1 MFNFIFN
8 TGGKI
13 LTSKTFW
20 LVIVGAGV
28 ALGIY
33 WYMNKDKKEKLE
45 DEVIEEEMVVRETV
59 PKENT
64 VCFFDIA
71 VGGEEVGRIRM
82 KLYDTVVPKTCKN
95 FMLLCD
101 GYQEEG
107 EEFPRKRY
115 AGTVFHRVIRN
126 FMLQGGD
133 YTRGDGTGGASIYGE
148 TFEDENFNIK
158 HTKEGLLSMANAGPG
173 TNGSQFFITCKDTP
187 HLDNK
192 HVVFGEVIEG
202 MNIVK
207 MIENLETNE
216 NDRPLQEAMIIDC
229 GCEQM
234 GECLI
239 RG

>member
-8 TGGKI
+8 TGHK
-13 LTSKTFW
+13 LFTSKTFW
-20 LVIVGAGV
+20 LIVVGAGV
-28 ALGIY
+28 ALALY
-33 WYMNKDKKEKLE
+33 WYFKKDKKKEQLE
-45 DEVIEEEMVVRETV
+45 NPVVKEPSKPSI

-64 VCFFDIA
+64 VCYFDMAI
-71 VGGEEVGRIRM
+71 GGDEVGRIKM
-82 KLYDTVVPKTCKN
+82 KLYDPIVPKTCKN

-101 GYQEEG
+101 GYKAED

-115 AGTVFHRVIRN
+115 AGTVFHRVIKN

-148 TFEDENFNIK
+148 KFDDENFEVK
-158 HTKEGLLSMANAGPG
+158 HTKPGLLSMANAGPG
-173 TNGSQFFITCKDTP
+173 TNGSQFFITCKETP

-207 MIENLETNE
+207 MIENLETNAQ
-216 NDRPLQEAMIIDC
+216 DRPVYETMIIDC
-229 GCEQM
+229 GCEQI

-239 RG
+239 KS